1 MRGDRTSARLSVAVV
16 GAIAIGVAA
25 MVLPYIEAGVRPRI
39 PDSVVGWTLIGS
51 GWVLGDRRPSLAA
64 WLIVASGGAW
74 FIVDLSPVLSGAARE
89 VVEASALGY
98 LALLTHG
105 LLAASAGRAD
115 GLFGHLLVAA
125 MYGMAVA
132 AGMGYYRR
140 GLVAAGAAIVVTA
153 IHRWITSHGR
163 LTRSQTASLAA
174 LLVLGFGTFLTAVLR
189 LTTQSLS
196 EQAISRVLFLSIVVA
211 AVLVAVVGS
220 TPFIVGSRLDLG
232 IGSVSAFEAAIG
244 SALGRE
250 DITVRFPTAN
260 GRWVDPSGDF
270 AGIAGDRIQKVR
282 GGTDVDAVVAALGN
296 FAGVAAD
303 VPAGVV
309 DVLRLAGAR
318 ARLHVEVRSR
328 LDELAESRRRLLDAA
343 DTERR
348 QLERQLRSGALT
360 HIATIDAL
368 VSGTVGL
375 QHLRERVVATQTE
388 LDAVA
393 RGIDPLAES
402 DLRTALGQV
411 ASRSTLPVSI
421 NVPAVDL
428 PAPIARA
435 VWYTCSEALTNV
447 SKHAPAASVTISLRD
462 IGAMIMFEV
471 EDDGP
476 GGADPDG
483 WGLRGLADRAEAL
496 GGSFSVATD
505 HCGTRIT
512 LEVPAFGR
520 G

>member
-1 MRGDRTSARLSVAVV
+1 
-16 GAIAIGVAA
+16 

-51 GWVLGDRRPSLAA
+51 GWALGDRRPSLAA
-64 WLIVASGGAW
+64 WLIVASGSAW
-74 FIVDLSPVLSGAARE
+74 FIVDFSPLLSGPARD

-105 LLAASAGRAD
+105 LLAASSGRVE
-115 GLFGHLLVAA
+115 GWFGHLVVAA
-125 MYGMAVA
+125 MYGVAVA
-132 AGMGYYRR
+132 AGLGYYRR
-140 GLVAAGAAIVVTA
+140 GLVAAGAAIVVIA
-153 IHRWITSHGR
+153 IHRCITSHGR
-163 LTRSQTASLAA
+163 ITRSQTATLAA
-174 LLVLGFGTFLTAVLR
+174 LLVLGAGTCLTAVLR

-211 AVLVAVVGS
+211 SVLVAVVGS
-220 TPFIVGSRLDLG
+220 TPLIFGSRLDLG

-244 SALGRE
+244 SALGKE
-250 DITVRFPTAN
+250 DITVRFPTAD
-260 GRWVDPSGDF
+260 GRWVDPGGDF

-282 GGTDVDAVVAALGN
+282 DDTGVGAVVAALGN
-296 FAGVAAD
+296 FDGVAAD

-309 DVLRLAGAR
+309 YVLRLAGAR
-318 ARLHVEVRSR
+318 ARMHVEVRSQ
-328 LDELAESRRRLLDAA
+328 LYELAESRRRLLDAP
-343 DTERR
+343 DTERG
-348 QLERQLRSGALT
+348 QLARQLRSGALT
-360 HIATIDAL
+360 HIATVDAL
-368 VSGTVGL
+368 VSRTAGL

-388 LDAVA
+388 LDAIA
-393 RGIDPLAES
+393 LGIDPLAEP

-411 ASRSTLPVSI
+411 ASRSALPVSI
-421 NVPAVDL
+421 NVPAIEL

-447 SKHAPAASVTISLRD
+447 SKHAPDASVSISLRE
-462 IGAMIMFEV
+462 IGAMIVFEV
-471 EDDGP
+471 EDNGP
-476 GGADPDG
+476 GGADSDG

-496 GGSFSVATD
+496 GGSLSVATD

-512 LEVPAFGR
+512 LAVPACGR